1 MAGVPSGFTSNFYQR
16 ALSLLE
22 RIDYRRADTNEE
34 RDAIYRLRY
43 DAYLRE
49 GMVAS
54 NATKRVTDK
63 YDATAWNFGLFI
75 DGKLASALRINVG
88 GGANRD
94 IPGMQ
99 VFSEHLTPLF
109 EAGKL
114 IVDPT
119 RFVADYAATREHPPL
134 AYLTA
139 RLGWLAGDFF
149 NADIILSACRSEH
162 QAFYRRIFGHQVVCE
177 GREYP
182 TLIKPIS
189 LMFLDYRK
197 MRDRVHERYPFFR
210 STVFERRMLFERFR
224 EAPRVAA

>member
-1 MAGVPSGFTSNFYQR
+1 MSVPSGYSSNFFQN
-16 ALSLLE
+16 ALALLE
-22 RIDYRRADTNEE
+22 RIDYRRADSPEE
-34 RDAIYRLRY
+34 KDAIYRLRY

-49 GMVAS
+49 GMVPAHPS
-54 NATKRVTDK
+54 RRVTDK
-63 YDATAWNFGLFI
+63 YDASAWNFGLFI
-75 DGKLASALRINVG
+75 DGKLASSLRINVG
-88 GGANRD
+88 NRENRE

-99 VFSEHLTPLF
+99 VFSEYLTPMF
-109 EAGKL
+109 EAGKT

-119 RFVADYAATREHPPL
+119 RFVADYAATREYPAL

-149 NADIILSACRSEH
+149 NADIILSACRVEH
-162 QAFYRRIFGHQVVCE
+162 QAFYKRIFGHKAVCE
-177 GREYP
+177 GRQYP

-189 LMFLDYRK
+189 LMVLDFPA

>member
-1 MAGVPSGFTSNFYQR
+1 MAGSGYTSNFFKHVT
-16 ALSLLE
+16 ALLE
-22 RIDYRRADTNEE
+22 KTDYRRADTNEE
-34 RDAIYRLRY
+34 KDAIYRLRY

-49 GMVAS
+49 GMVAP
-54 NATKRVTDK
+54 NPTRRVTDK

-75 DGKLASALRINVG
+75 DGKLASSLRINVG
-88 GGANRD
+88 NRDNRD

-99 VFSEHLTPLF
+99 VFAEHLTPLF
-109 EAGKL
+109 DEGKT

-119 RFVADYAATREHPPL
+119 RFVADYAATREYPAL

-139 RLGWLAGDFF
+139 RLGWLAGEFF
-149 NADIILSACRSEH
+149 NADIILSACRVEH
-162 QAFYRRIFGHQVVCE
+162 QAFYRRFFGHRPVCE
-177 GREYP
+177 GRQYP

-189 LMFLDYRK
+189 LMVLDYRQ
-197 MRDRVHERYPFFR
+197 MRDVVHERYPFFR